1 MIWHTHTNIHAGNAY
16 ENTSLKACTTK
27 KAEIS
32 RKCRAFGIHGS
43 LWPGH
48 YGYLK
53 SSSLLNPH
61 KHHTPFLPTPKYP
74 LRSKTALTSW
84 ARQVSQGI
92 STFLF
97 LFPPFTVTIPG
108 FIKKK
113 KKKRTGQTYTIAV
126 QFPCSKNAPLRGTG
140 VVHALWEPQEMCGR
154 AREWPF
160 PRLATKQP
168 QCGLKISKA
177 CFSCCKTGG
186 SKITKK
192 TSTQRPSLFL
202 MDL

>member
-113 KKKRTGQTYTIAV
+113 KKKGQARPIQSLYS
-126 QFPCSKNAPLRGTG
+126 FPAQKTL
-140 VVHALWEPQEMCGR
+140 LWEALGWYMHCGSHRRCVAEQESGHFLD
-154 AREWPF
+154 WPLSSLNVDWKS
-160 PRLATKQP
+160 PRRVSPAVRQVAAKSPRKPAPSDLA
-168 QCGLKISKA
+168 CS
-177 CFSCCKTGG
+177 
-186 SKITKK
+186 
-192 TSTQRPSLFL
+192 
-202 MDL
+202 